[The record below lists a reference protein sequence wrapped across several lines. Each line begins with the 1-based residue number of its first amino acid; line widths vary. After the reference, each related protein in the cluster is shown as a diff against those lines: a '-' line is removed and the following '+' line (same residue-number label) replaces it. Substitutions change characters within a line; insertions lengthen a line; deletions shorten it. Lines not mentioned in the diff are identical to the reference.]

1 MHQYFA
7 SKISFFFFFYG
18 ELCEMEKDK
27 TYPDRVKKGVHCQ
40 TAYAGPGKKAFKES
54 ILEVCTQRNDI
65 ANQSES
71 AR

>member
-1 MHQYFA
+1 
-7 SKISFFFFFYG
+7 
-18 ELCEMEKDK
+18 MEKDK

-40 TAYAGPGKKAFKES
+40 TAYAGRGKKASKES